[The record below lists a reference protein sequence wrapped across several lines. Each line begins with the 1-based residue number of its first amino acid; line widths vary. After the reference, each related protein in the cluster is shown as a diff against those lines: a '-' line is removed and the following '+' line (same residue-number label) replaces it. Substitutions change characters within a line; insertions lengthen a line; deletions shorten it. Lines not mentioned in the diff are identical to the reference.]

1 MAQRT
6 YVFLAAIF
14 LLSAATVRADLIIDQ
29 FNTPDDQSLKVTSK
43 PSQTVDTNVTQA
55 SSAIGG
61 WHDISLHEV
70 AGQPMYVDVF
80 SDPGS
85 GLYFSQG
92 TGQAYTIVTWA
103 GADTSNGPLY
113 DLNANL
119 TIGGDNSFLLNV
131 IGLTGTGI
139 DVTMTVYSNGGA
151 NSSTMTTPFPVTN
164 TGEIPLL
171 FSGLSGN
178 ADLTDVNAIV
188 MELSGVGH
196 AGSDIA
202 ISSLTTTTTTSP
214 EPSTLVLAAMGVV
227 ALLGVGRKWRKA

>member
-1 MAQRT
+1 MAQRAF
-6 YVFLAAIF
+6 VFLAAIF

-29 FNTPDDQSLKVTSK
+29 FNTPDDQSLKVTTK
-43 PSQTVDTNVTQA
+43 NPVDTNVTQA

-61 WHDISLHEV
+61 WRDISLHEV

-85 GLYFSQG
+85 GLYFTEG

-103 GADTSNGPLY
+103 GADTSSKPQY

-119 TIGGDNSFLLNV
+119 TSGGDDRFLLNV
-131 IGLTGTGI
+131 IGVTGTGI
-139 DVTMTVYSNGGA
+139 DVTMTVYSNGGT
-151 NSSTMTTPFPVTN
+151 NSSTTTTPVTVTS

-171 FSGLSGN
+171 FSSFSGN
-178 ADLTDVNAIV
+178 ANLTDVNAIV
-188 MELSGVGH
+188 LELSGVGH

-202 ISSLTTTTTTSP
+202 LSSLTTAAP

>member
-1 MAQRT
+1 M
-6 YVFLAAIF
+6 
-14 LLSAATVRADLIIDQ
+14 
-29 FNTPDDQSLKVTSK
+29 
-43 PSQTVDTNVTQA
+43 
-55 SSAIGG
+55 
-61 WHDISLHEV
+61 
-70 AGQPMYVDVF
+70 
-80 SDPGS
+80 
-85 GLYFSQG
+85 
-92 TGQAYTIVTWA
+92 
-103 GADTSNGPLY
+103 
-113 DLNANL
+113 